1 MAAGSRWAS
10 WGRPPSLGTGWER
23 HSGEEGPCQA
33 EGVRNGVLSIEGR
46 GLLWPLTLT
55 LGRRPGLAMVGGKAE
70 TPPPGPAGAHLIT
83 PAHGAK
89 LLFDGMNLALA
100 VRLLDPVPV

>member
-55 LGRRPGLAMVGGKAE
+55 LG
-70 TPPPGPAGAHLIT
+70 
-83 PAHGAK
+83 
-89 LLFDGMNLALA
+89 
-100 VRLLDPVPV
+100 